1 MKHILVTGGTGYIGS
16 HTVVELFD
24 AGYEP
29 ILIDDFSNST
39 PEFLSWLENLC
50 GRPVIF
56 RQGSCCDKSFLQGVF
71 REFEISSV
79 IHFAAYKAV
88 GESVDD
94 PGKYYHNNITGL
106 LNVMDVME
114 EFQVE
119 QLIFSSSC
127 TVYGEPEGS
136 STVFENSPLGTPS
149 SPYGWTKWMNEQI
162 IRDYVV
168 KGKLKAIL
176 LRYFNPVGAHKSGLI
191 GELPVGRPN
200 NIVPF
205 ITQTAIGL
213 REELVVFGNNY
224 NTADGT
230 CIRDYVHVTDIAKAH
245 IAALGYAGNENPA
258 AFNLGTGKGTSV
270 LELITLFE
278 EISGK
283 KLNWS
288 YGPRRAG
295 DIPEIYANTDKAK
308 SELHWQTTL
317 TVKDALKDS
326 WRWEQNR
333 KQDESSTL

>member
-1 MKHILVTGGTGYIGS
+1 MKQILVTGGTGYIGS
-16 HTVVELFD
+16 HTVVELLE

-29 ILIDDFSNST
+29 ILIDDFSNSSRD
-39 PEFLSWLENLC
+39 FLTRLEAVC
-50 GRPVIF
+50 GRSVQF
-56 RQGSCCDKSFLQGVF
+56 REGSCCDKAFLQGVF
-71 REFEISSV
+71 SEFDISSV

-88 GESVDD
+88 GESVEN
-94 PGKYYHNNITGL
+94 PSKYYHNNITGL
-106 LNVMDVME
+106 LNIMDVME
-114 EFQVE
+114 EFKVE

-127 TVYGEPEGS
+127 TIYGEPEGS
-136 STVFENSPLGTPS
+136 SIVFENSPLGKPS

-168 KGKLKAIL
+168 NGKLKAIL

-213 REELVVFGNNY
+213 REELVIFGNDY
-224 NTADGT
+224 NTSDGT

-245 IAALGYAGNENPA
+245 IAAIDYSGNENPV

-270 LELITLFE
+270 LELINLFE
-278 EISGK
+278 EITGE

-288 YGPRRAG
+288 FGPRRAG

-308 SELHWQTTL
+308 KELHWQTAL
-317 TVKDALKDS
+317 SVKDALTDS

-333 KQDESSTL
+333 KQHESNTL

>member
-1 MKHILVTGGTGYIGS
+1 MKQILVTGGTGYIGS

-39 PEFLSWLENLC
+39 PEFLSRLENLC
-50 GRPVIF
+50 GKPVQF
-56 RQGSCCDKSFLQGVF
+56 RQGSCCDKSFLQEVF
-71 REFEISSV
+71 REFDINGV
-79 IHFAAYKAV
+79 IHFAAFKAV

-106 LNVMDVME
+106 LNIMDVME
-114 EFQVE
+114 EFHVE
-119 QLIFSSSC
+119 KLIFSSSC

-136 STVFENSPLGTPS
+136 SIVFENSPLGKPN

-168 KGKLKAIL
+168 KGKLKALL

-213 REELVVFGNNY
+213 REELVVFGNDY
-224 NTADGT
+224 NTEDGT
-230 CIRDYVHVTDIAKAH
+230 CIRDYVHVSDIAKAH
-245 IAALGYAGNENPA
+245 IAALDYAGNENPA

-278 EISGK
+278 EISGV

-288 YGPRRAG
+288 FGQRRAG

-308 SELHWQTTL
+308 NELHWQTTL
-317 TVKDALKDS
+317 TVKDALADS
-326 WRWEQNR
+326 WRWEQNL
-333 KQDESSTL
+333 KQHESSTL